1 MPLLKGKSEIGH
13 NVKTEEAAGKP
24 KAQAVAIALK
34 TAGVAKAKDSGPMVT
49 SPNGGIPAGRSFAA
63 EDGSYSVGDAWGGR
77 TS

>member
-34 TAGVAKAKDSGPMVT
+34 TANVPKAKDGPMVT
-49 SPNGGIPAGRSFAA
+49 SPNAGIPAGVKHAD
-63 EDGSYSVGDAWGGR
+63 DGSYSVGDAWSGKH
-77 TS
+77 S